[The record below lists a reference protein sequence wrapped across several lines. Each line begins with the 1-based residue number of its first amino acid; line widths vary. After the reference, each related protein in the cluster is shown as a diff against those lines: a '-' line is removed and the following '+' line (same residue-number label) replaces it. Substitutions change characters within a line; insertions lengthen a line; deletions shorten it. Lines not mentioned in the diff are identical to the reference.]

1 MLAAPLEQSAVP
13 VALLATRLITQTLYG
28 GLNVFGIG
36 SGGPNRQPTLVQFR
50 LLPVSVEAR
59 LPRVSA
65 VPLHAVTL
73 VSEVLMSGTTK
84 GGGTA
89 LLPPPTYSSPQARL
103 RAVVPSFFVVT
114 PQLPVPTAVVN
125 CNRVG
130 SGVPH

>member
-13 VALLATRLITQTLYG
+13 VALLATRLMTQTLYG

-89 LLPPPTYSSPQARL
+89 LLPPTYSSPQARL

>member
-65 VPLHAVTL
+65 VLEFPGKVDTEIRAMRGSNEVVHGQANDTGPADLHAAVQ
-73 VSEVLMSGTTK
+73 EGRR
-84 GGGTA
+84 
-89 LLPPPTYSSPQARL
+89 PPR
-103 RAVVPSFFVVT
+103 
-114 PQLPVPTAVVN
+114 
-125 CNRVG
+125 G
-130 SGVPH
+130 

>member
-13 VALLATRLITQTLYG
+13 VALLATRLMTQTLYG

-84 GGGTA
+84 VGGTA
-89 LLPPPTYSSPQARL
+89 LLPPYSSPQARL